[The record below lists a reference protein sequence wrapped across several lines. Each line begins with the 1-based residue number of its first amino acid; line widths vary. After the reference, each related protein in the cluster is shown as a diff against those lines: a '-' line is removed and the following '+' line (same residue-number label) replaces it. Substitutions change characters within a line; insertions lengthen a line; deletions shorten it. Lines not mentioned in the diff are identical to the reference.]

1 MNPQDLHNE
10 LAAAL
15 ANGADRDAAINTL
28 YTRIKELAGQAQHSL
43 DARSEAMSLGVA
55 VKGSLLRAW
64 TDIGTLAFA
73 DYGRHLETME
83 RLGLA
88 KAGVDFQGAPITMLT
103 TKGLQQAALLQGYA
117 RALHGGIPW
126 HDAVRHGEP
135 SARESE
141 QKALWGDTA
150 YRGVLGADQNNQ
162 RVWSNGHMA
171 MLWPDNEKHLP
182 AKFRGNATATTI
194 PARSFDRV
202 WPQDMAQRERIDPV
216 AVSGTLN
223 SAKASVTE
231 ARQVWF
237 SNGQTADARYV
248 DAILREYPDASF
260 HADPRQARRGS
271 IAITVP
277 HGDGHQVVGVCMPTS
292 TGYLMHAMPEG
303 VGKAM
308 DAHWLAKGVDPRAK
322 ALERAMQ
329 EQMHRFA
336 NVNGFYNTALRSGGR
351 NIVLRGHW
359 NEEPTAHPV
368 LQWDVLTNQQLR
380 SIAKHTQVLSFG
392 FATPQ
397 HVEQCKHMDPKDLV
411 QRWQREATLVELE
424 RDGQAMAMTDGLGRR
439 ASLDTIEKVEQYKR
453 ERALPEWLGADVLHE
468 LRYAHEAQD
477 SQAFTPA
484 RERTGPPVAIDTR
497 VRWTANPPNVGCIE
511 GLLTQCDQSQAG
523 NWRLTIATRRYD
535 GEPMEHRMWTNE
547 GTVQEAGWSIARD
560 FRYTHLVEPSGEHRL
575 VESAQDL
582 EDIVHGIAIEDRA
595 MAHYADALRTQWWQ
609 SRTLDEYKEA
619 IDSALQEGFGVSVEE
634 GLYSDGLKAQRD
646 LGLSPLAVAHV
657 VGTRLKLT
665 PVAMQPGQPAQ
676 GPFHAGLVQA
686 DGLAWNPQPK
696 APEATPTAPT
706 HDWTMRP

>member
-1 MNPQDLHNE
+1 MNPQDLHND

-15 ANGADRDAAINTL
+15 ASGADRDAATDAFHA
-28 YTRIKELAGQAQHSL
+28 RIEQLAGQAQPTL
-43 DARSEAMSLGVA
+43 DARSEAMALGVA

-64 TDIGTLAFA
+64 TDTGTLAFA

-88 KAGVDFQGAPITMLT
+88 KAGVDFQGAPVTMLT
-103 TKGLQQAALLQGYA
+103 AKGLQQAALLQGYA
-117 RALHGGIPW
+117 RALHEGIPW
-126 HDAVRHGEP
+126 TDHVPHAAP
-135 SARESE
+135 SARDAE
-141 QKALWGDTA
+141 QKHLWGEKV
-150 YRGVLGADQNNQ
+150 YEGVTPDGVRA
-162 RVWSNGHMA
+162 WSNGHVA
-171 MLWPDNEKHLP
+171 MVWPDDDRHM
-182 AKFRGNATATTI
+182 
-194 PARSFDRV
+194 PARLRDTGRPVPNVSMANA
-202 WPQDMAQRERIDPV
+202 WPQNLAQRERIDPV

-223 SAKASVTE
+223 SVKASVTD

-237 SNGQTADARYV
+237 SNGASANAAYV
-248 DAILREYPDASF
+248 DAILRAHPNAEF

-271 IAITVP
+271 IAIAVP
-277 HGDGHQVVGVCMPTS
+277 HKDGHKVMGMFMPLS
-292 TGYLMHAMPEG
+292 SSYLDNAMPEG

-308 DAHWLAKGVDPRAK
+308 DAHWLAKGVDPRAQ

-411 QRWQREATLVELE
+411 QRWQREATLAELE

-484 RERTGPPVAIDTR
+484 RERTGPPVAIGTR

>member
-10 LAAAL
+10 LAAQL
-15 ANGADRDAAINTL
+15 ANGADRDAATDAFHA
-28 YTRIKELAGQAQHSL
+28 RIERMAGQAQPTL

-64 TDIGTLAFA
+64 LDTGTLAFA
-73 DYGRHLETME
+73 DYGRHQETME

-88 KAGVDFQGAPITMLT
+88 KSGVDFQGAPVTMLT
-103 TKGLQQAALLQGYA
+103 AKGLQQAALLQGYA
-117 RALHGGIPW
+117 RALHEGVPW
-126 HDAVRHGEP
+126 AEHVPHAAP
-135 SARESE
+135 SARDAE
-141 QKALWGDTA
+141 QKNLWGEKA
-150 YRGVLGADQNNQ
+150 YQGMAPTGE
-162 RVWSNGHMA
+162 RVWSNGHVA
-171 MLWPDNEKHLP
+171 MVWPDDERHM
-182 AKFRGNATATTI
+182 
-194 PARSFDRV
+194 PARLRDAARPVPMVSLDRS
-202 WPQDMAQRERIDPV
+202 WPQNIDQREAIEPV

-223 SAKASVTE
+223 SAKASVTD

-237 SNGQTADARYV
+237 SNGSAANAGYV
-248 DAILREYPDASF
+248 DAILRAHPDAEF

-277 HGDGHQVVGVCMPTS
+277 HKDTRKVVGMFMPLS
-292 TGYLMHAMPEG
+292 SGYLDNAMPEG
-303 VGKAM
+303 VGRAM
-308 DAHWLAKGVDPRAK
+308 DAHWRAKGMDPRAK

-329 EQMHRFA
+329 EQMHRFSS
-336 NVNGFYNTALRSGGR
+336 VNGFFNAALRSGGR

-380 SIAKHTQVLSFG
+380 AIAKHTQVLSFG

-411 QRWQREATLVELE
+411 QRWQREATLAEM
-424 RDGQAMAMTDGLGRR
+424 DPGGQGLAMTDGLGRR
-439 ASLDTIEKVEQYKR
+439 TALDSIEKVEQYKR
-453 ERALPEWLGADVLHE
+453 ERGLPEWLGADVLHE

-484 RERTGPPVAIDTR
+484 RERVGPPVAIGTR

-535 GEPMEHRMWTNE
+535 GEPMHHRMWTNE
-547 GTVQEAGWSIARD
+547 GTVQEAGWSIDRD
-560 FRYTHLVEPSGEHRL
+560 YRFTRLVEPSGEHRL

-582 EDIVHGIAIEDRA
+582 EDIVHGIAIQDPA

-609 SRTLDEYKEA
+609 SRTLDEYKSD
-619 IDSALQEGFGVSVEE
+619 IDAALLEGYGVSVDEA
-634 GLYSDGLKAQRD
+634 LYSDGVKAQRD
-646 LGLSPLAVAHV
+646 MGLSPLAMAHL
-657 VGTRLKLT
+657 VGTRLELT
-665 PVAMQPGQPAQ
+665 PVPPPSQTPAGAPVQ
-676 GPFHAGLVQA
+676 MGLVA
-686 DGLAWNPQPK
+686 NDGLAWMSQPEPVSK
-696 APEATPTAPT
+696 AKEATAP
-706 HDWTMRP
+706 DWSMRP